1 LIDKSSHILV
11 LKGGESAERQV
22 SLESGKYIE
31 KALTEI
37 GYKVSSLDCR
47 GNFVTKIISAKPDLC
62 FNALHG
68 PGGEDGKI
76 QRILEEH
83 NIPYTH
89 SGINSSEVA
98 MNKAIS
104 KNIFNRNKLLTPNFK
119 LIDIEEIETF
129 EFYYPV
135 VIKPIGQGSSL
146 GVYTIHGESDRIN
159 FLNDLSCWD
168 FGEKI
173 IIEEYIRGRELTCAV
188 IDNKPSMVMEIK
200 TKNNFYD
207 YNSKYCEG
215 GSTHLIPAPIPEL
228 IYNQTREMTIK
239 SHNLIGCRGITR
251 ADFIF
256 GRSLNEKESLYILE
270 VNTQPGMTKTSLVP
284 ELALRQGISYV
295 DLVNLIIKDASCGR

>member
-1 LIDKSSHILV
+1 MIDKSSHILV

-31 KALTEI
+31 KALNEI
-37 GYKVSSLDCR
+37 GYKVSSLDCK
-47 GNFVTKIISAKPDLC
+47 GDFVTKIISTNPDIC

-76 QRILEEH
+76 QRILEEC

-89 SGINSSEVA
+89 SGINSSEIA

-119 LIDIEEIETF
+119 LIDVEEIETF
-129 EFYYPV
+129 EFHYPV

-146 GVYTIHGESDRIN
+146 GVYTIHSESDRVS
-159 FLNDLSCWD
+159 FLKDLNCWN
-168 FGEKI
+168 FGERV

-207 YNSKYCEG
+207 YNSKYCRG
-215 GSTHLIPAPIPEL
+215 GSTHLIPAPIPETT
-228 IYNQTREMTIK
+228 YNQTREMTIK
-239 SHNLIGCRGITR
+239 SHTLIGCRGVTR

-256 GRSLNEKESLYILE
+256 GRGLNEKESLYILE

-284 ELALRQGISYV
+284 ELALKQGISYV
-295 DLVNLIIKDASCGR
+295 DLVNLIIMDASCRR

>member
-1 LIDKSSHILV
+1 MDKSSHILV

-31 KALTEI
+31 KALNEI
-37 GYKVSSLDCR
+37 GYRVSSLDCK
-47 GNFVTKIISAKPDLC
+47 GDFITKIISTNPDLC

-76 QRILEEH
+76 QRILEEC

-89 SGINSSEVA
+89 SGINSSEIA

-119 LIDIEEIETF
+119 LIDVEEIETF
-129 EFYYPV
+129 EFHYPA

-146 GVYTIHGESDRIN
+146 GVYTIHSESDRVS
-159 FLNDLSCWD
+159 FLKDLNCWN
-168 FGEKI
+168 FGERV

-207 YNSKYCEG
+207 YNSKYCRG
-215 GSTHLIPAPIPEL
+215 GSTHLIPAPIPETT
-228 IYNQTREMTIK
+228 YNQTREMTIK
-239 SHNLIGCRGITR
+239 SHTLIGCRGVTR

-256 GRSLNEKESLYILE
+256 GRGLNEKESLYILE

-284 ELALRQGISYV
+284 ELALKQGISYV
-295 DLVNLIIKDASCGR
+295 DLVNLIIMDALCKR

>member
-1 LIDKSSHILV
+1 MDKSSHILV

-31 KALTEI
+31 KALNEI
-37 GYKVSSLDCR
+37 GYRVSSLDCK
-47 GNFVTKIISAKPDLC
+47 GDFVTKIISTNPDLC

-76 QRILEEH
+76 QRILEEC

-89 SGINSSEVA
+89 SGINSSEIA
-98 MNKAIS
+98 MNKVIS

-129 EFYYPV
+129 EFHYPA

-146 GVYTIHGESDRIN
+146 GVYTIHSESDRVS
-159 FLNDLSCWD
+159 FLKDLNCWN
-168 FGEKI
+168 FGERV

-207 YNSKYCEG
+207 YNSKYCRG
-215 GSTHLIPAPIPEL
+215 GSTHLIPAPIPETT
-228 IYNQTREMTIK
+228 YNQTREMTIK
-239 SHNLIGCRGITR
+239 SHTLIGCRGVTR

-256 GRSLNEKESLYILE
+256 GRGLNEKESLYILE

-284 ELALRQGISYV
+284 ELALKQGISYV
-295 DLVNLIIKDASCGR
+295 DLVNLIIMDALCKR

>member
-1 LIDKSSHILV
+1 MIDKSSHILV

-31 KALTEI
+31 KALNEI
-37 GYKVSSLDCR
+37 GYKVSSLDCK
-47 GNFVTKIISAKPDLC
+47 GDFVTKIISTNPDIC

-76 QRILEEH
+76 QRILEEC

-89 SGINSSEVA
+89 SGINSSEIA

-104 KNIFNRNKLLTPNFK
+104 KKIFNRNKLLTPNFK
-119 LIDIEEIETF
+119 LIDVEEIETF
-129 EFYYPV
+129 EFHYPV

-146 GVYTIHGESDRIN
+146 GVYTIHSESDRVS
-159 FLNDLSCWD
+159 FLKDLNCWN
-168 FGEKI
+168 FGERV

-207 YNSKYCEG
+207 YNSKYCRG
-215 GSTHLIPAPIPEL
+215 GSTHLIPAPIPETT
-228 IYNQTREMTIK
+228 YNQTREMTIK
-239 SHNLIGCRGITR
+239 SHTLIGCRGVTR

-256 GRSLNEKESLYILE
+256 GRGLNEKESLYILE

-284 ELALRQGISYV
+284 ELALKQGISYV
-295 DLVNLIIKDASCGR
+295 DLVNLIIMDASCRR